1 MIALQRIKILTKMAS
16 SGQKKY
22 YHLSDISRSIGRMI
36 DKYYAKKYWIKAEIA
51 KLNYYPKSG
60 HCYPDLV
67 EKSEGRIKVQ
77 MRATIW
83 RHHYKAIRR
92 KFEAATQEELKS
104 GLQILFLAELK
115 YDGVHGLSLN
125 ITDIDPSLNLGA
137 MAKEKIECIAR
148 LKEEKVFD
156 LNRHL
161 HLPLLPKRLA
171 IISVS
176 TSKGYQDFLNIIE
189 PVKTRYGI
197 FHMLFPALL
206 QGDNAITSI
215 IEQLHIIERVKAR
228 FDAVLIIRG
237 GGGDVGLHAY
247 NNYDL
252 ARAIATFPLP
262 VLTGIG
268 HASNETVSD
277 MVAYKNVITP
287 TDLAYYI
294 IEKLES
300 FEQFLFEVRDG
311 IMQMSHNILETNKRK
326 LEFFKQG
333 IFLKSRNMLQT
344 QHSRLASFRQLL
356 PHFAKQ
362 KLHTEQ
368 QTIKLLSEKIQLL
381 SPENVLQ
388 RGYSITYHQG
398 KVLYDASSL
407 KEGDEIITQLARNQF
422 VSSTVKQ
429 DSKE

>member
-1 MIALQRIKILTKMAS
+1 MAS
-16 SGQKKY
+16 TGHRKY
-22 YHLSDISRSIGRMI
+22 YRLSDLSRSIGRMI
-36 DKYYAKKYWIKAEIA
+36 EKYYTKKYWVKAEIA

-67 EKSEGRIKVQ
+67 EKAEGRIKVQ

-83 RHHYKAIRR
+83 RHHYQAIRR
-92 KFEAATQEELKS
+92 KFEATTHEELKS
-104 GLQILFLAELK
+104 GLQVLFLAELK

-137 MAKEKIECIAR
+137 MAKEKMECIAR
-148 LKEEKVFD
+148 LKKEKIFD
-156 LNRHL
+156 LNRNL

-176 TSKGYQDFLNIIE
+176 TSKGYQDFLNILD
-189 PVKTRYGI
+189 PVKTKYGV

-206 QGDNAITSI
+206 QGDNAIPSI
-215 IEQLHIIERVKAR
+215 IEQLHIIERVKSH

-252 ARAIATFPLP
+252 ARTIATFPLP

-287 TDLAYYI
+287 TELAYYI
-294 IEKLES
+294 LEKLEG
-300 FEQFLFEVRDG
+300 FEQFLFEVQDS
-311 IMQMSHNILETNKRK
+311 IVQMSRYILETNKK
-326 LEFFKQG
+326 QLEFFKQG
-333 IFLKSRNMLQT
+333 IFLKSRNMLQA
-344 QHSRLASFRQLL
+344 QYAQLASFRQLL

-362 KLHTEQ
+362 RLRTEQ
-368 QTIKLLSEKIQLL
+368 QAIALLTEKIQLL

-388 RGYSITYHQG
+388 RGYSITFHRG
-398 KVLYDASSL
+398 KVLYDASRL
-407 KEGDEIITQLARNQF
+407 KEGDEISTQLSGGQ
-422 VSSTVKQ
+422 TVK
-429 DSKE
+429 SVVKSGSEE